1 MKIGLLP
8 LYIALY
14 DRTSPSMRPRLEA
27 FYQEIAQEFAKRGV
41 EVETSPFCRLK
52 PEFEQAVGKFEA
64 AGVDALVTLH
74 MAYSP
79 SLESIDVLAGTALP
93 IVVLDTT
100 ETLEFT
106 NGQDPVEIDYNHG
119 IHGVMDMCS
128 MLTREGKDYAVAA
141 GHYRDSDVLDR
152 VCGYVRAGPSAGPG
166 SGWSAGR
173 STAWGTSGSLM
184 RN

>member
-1 MKIGLLP
+1 M
-8 LYIALY
+8 
-14 DRTSPSMRPRLEA
+14 
-27 FYQEIAQEFAKRGV
+27 
-41 EVETSPFCRLK
+41 
-52 PEFEQAVGKFEA
+52 
-64 AGVDALVTLH
+64 DALVTLH

-152 VCGYVRAGPSAGPG
+152 VCGYVRAAKAAGPSAGPG